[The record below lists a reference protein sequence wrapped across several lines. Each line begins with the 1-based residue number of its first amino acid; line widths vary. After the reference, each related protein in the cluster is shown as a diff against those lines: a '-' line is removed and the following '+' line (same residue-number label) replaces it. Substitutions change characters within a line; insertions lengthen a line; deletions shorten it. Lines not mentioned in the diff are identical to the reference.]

1 MSDSATATRPR
12 RNTELLLLLLA
23 IAVTLAGYTAVT
35 VSLTGTLPAQLAT
48 QAAGL
53 TALLLVAH
61 LVIRRAAPYADPVI
75 LPVVALLNG
84 LGLVMIHRL
93 DLARLDRV
101 GEIPARAE
109 ISGDALAQLTWSA
122 IGIGLFVGMLLLLRD
137 HRTLQRYTYTSMV
150 VGIGLLLLPLLPLI
164 GREVNGARI
173 WVAIPGV
180 ISIQPA
186 EVAKIVL
193 MVFFAGYLV
202 AKRDVLALAGRRFL
216 GIDLPR
222 ARDLGPILL
231 VWLASLAILVFQKD
245 LGTSLLFFGS
255 FVMLLYVATERTSWL
270 LLGALLVLAGGW
282 VAYQVFGH
290 VRTRVDIWL
299 DPFADAAG
307 RGFQL
312 VQGLY
317 SMAAGGILGTGLG
330 RGRPELVPAAETDF
344 ITAAVGEEL
353 GLTGL
358 MAVLMLYLI
367 LVERGI
373 RTSIAVRDAF
383 GTLFAA
389 GLSFIVALQ
398 VLVVVGGVT
407 RLIPLTGLT
416 TPFLSYGG
424 SSLVANWVL
433 VAILLRISDAA
444 RRPAPAPAPAIDAK
458 TEVVRL

>member
-1 MSDSATATRPR
+1 
-12 RNTELLLLLLA
+12 
-23 IAVTLAGYTAVT
+23 
-35 VSLTGTLPAQLAT
+35 
-48 QAAGL
+48 
-53 TALLLVAH
+53 
-61 LVIRRAAPYADPVI
+61 
-75 LPVVALLNG
+75 
-84 LGLVMIHRL
+84 
-93 DLARLDRV
+93 
-101 GEIPARAE
+101 
-109 ISGDALAQLTWSA
+109 
-122 IGIGLFVGMLLLLRD
+122 
-137 HRTLQRYTYTSMV
+137 
-150 VGIGLLLLPLLPLI
+150 
-164 GREVNGARI
+164 
-173 WVAIPGV
+173 
-180 ISIQPA
+180 
-186 EVAKIVL
+186 
-193 MVFFAGYLV
+193 
-202 AKRDVLALAGRRFL
+202 
-216 GIDLPR
+216 
-222 ARDLGPILL
+222 
-231 VWLASLAILVFQKD
+231 
-245 LGTSLLFFGS
+245 
-255 FVMLLYVATERTSWL
+255 MLLYVATERTSWL